1 MMSQTLVCVRLATP
15 NDKQR
20 AWAIVDE
27 YSNSINVVRRD
38 DGAHFEQY
46 LAPPHA
52 FWLAEVG
59 GRVAGCVALR
69 ALPELDGRACE
80 MKRLYVRPPYRRN
93 GLARALMDALESY
106 AKEAGNEFVY
116 LDTIASLV
124 EAVRFYE
131 RRGYE
136 HIERYNDNPQA
147 EVYMRK
153 RLHP

>member
-1 MMSQTLVCVRLATP
+1 MMSQTMLCVRLVTP

-27 YSNSINVVRRD
+27 YNNAINVVLRD
-38 DGAHFEQY
+38 DPAHFEQY

-69 ALPELDGRACE
+69 ALPQIERACE
-80 MKRLYVRPPYRRN
+80 VKRLYVRPPYRQN

-106 AKEAGNEFVY
+106 AEKKGYEFVY
-116 LDTIASLV
+116 LDTMASLV

-147 EVYMRK
+147 QVYMRK